1 MLLADKRISILNHAS
16 ALAAVARNTHFV
28 EAVKAAS

>member
-1 MLLADKRISILNHAS
+1 MRISILNHAS
-16 ALAAVARNTHFV
+16 VLAAVARNSHFV